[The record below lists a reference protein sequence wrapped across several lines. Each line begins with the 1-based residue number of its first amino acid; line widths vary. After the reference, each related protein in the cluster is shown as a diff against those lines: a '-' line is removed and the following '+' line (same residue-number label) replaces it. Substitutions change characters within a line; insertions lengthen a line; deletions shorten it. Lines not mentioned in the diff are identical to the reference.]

1 MTKRSGD
8 SRRWVLAEADTHA
21 GHKVGL
27 CNPDAVLLDDQANE
41 VGVNLGAY
49 QRYIWDLRTEFLA
62 AAVSMAG
69 RAEMVHLHNGDV
81 TQGNKYPAGLISTR
95 IEDQIEIADWNMRP
109 IYTLPRVRRGRFI
122 SGTEAHT
129 FGEASAEIAVSKR
142 LSLRYP
148 KADIQPLAHTLLE
161 MDGVMFDVT
170 HHGPGAG
177 IRQWTRG
184 NVARHYL
191 RSRMWQ
197 DFKCGRRPADVYLR
211 GHYHTFVWETLR
223 EQFGG
228 EMITSHLVVLPSW
241 CGMTEYARQATKSEY
256 EVVNGLVL
264 FEVATGRVAVHP
276 MVRSLDLRVEEKL

>member
-1 MTKRSGD
+1 MSKQNGR
-8 SRRWVLAEADTHA
+8 RRWVLAEADTHA

-27 CNPDAVLLDDQANE
+27 CNPVAVLLDDQKNE
-41 VGVNLGAY
+41 AGVNLGAY
-49 QRYIWDLRTEFLA
+49 QRHIWDLRMAFLQEVA
-62 AAVSMAG
+62 TLAG
-69 RAEMVHLHNGDV
+69 RAEVIHVHDGDV
-81 TQGNKYPAGLISTR
+81 THGNKHASGLITTR
-95 IEDQIEIADWNMRP
+95 IEDQMEIADWNMRP
-109 IYTLPRVRRGRFI
+109 VYDLPGVRRGRFI

-129 FGEASAEIAVSKR
+129 FGEASSEIALAKR

-148 KADIQPLAHTLLE
+148 KYDIQPLAHSVLE
-161 MDGVMFDVT
+161 VDGVVLDVS

-197 DFKCGRRPADVYLR
+197 DFKRGRKPADVYLR

-228 EMITSHLVVLPSW
+228 EMVTSHLVVLPSW

-256 EVVNGLVL
+256 EVTNGLVL
-264 FEVATGRVAVHP
+264 LELAAGRVEVHP